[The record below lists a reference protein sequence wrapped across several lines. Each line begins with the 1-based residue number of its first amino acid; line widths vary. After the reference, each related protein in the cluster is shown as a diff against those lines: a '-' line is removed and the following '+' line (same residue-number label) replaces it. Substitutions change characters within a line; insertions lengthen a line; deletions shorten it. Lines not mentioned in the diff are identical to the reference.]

1 MVTHSRACPA
11 NGTSSPSPL
20 DKPTGGL
27 RCLLHPKLAAWDHLL
42 VGHDDPEKR
51 IAELDRQLAGLGVRA
66 SREVS
71 RPQ

>member
-1 MVTHSRACPA
+1 
-11 NGTSSPSPL
+11 
-20 DKPTGGL
+20 
-27 RCLLHPKLAAWDHLL
+27 LLHPKLAAWDHLL